1 MKTLIWLC
9 FVAAAQ
15 AQIQDVSGSKIKA
28 HVKFLSSDLLEG
40 RGVGTRGGDLAAE
53 YIASQFAVVGAKPAG
68 DGGTYFQRVPLVGV
82 TTQADSTLVATSG
95 GKSASFE
102 WQKEFVGGSHR
113 QQTNEKFDAE
123 VVFVGHGIVAPEE
136 RWNDF
141 KDVDVRGKIIV
152 LFTNEPQP
160 ENPEVFKGK
169 TLTYYGRWT
178 YKYEQAVRMGALGA
192 LIIHT
197 TPTAGY
203 GWEVVRNS
211 WSKEDPQV
219 RLEAGKPALALAGW
233 MTQDAG
239 QKLFAMAG
247 KTVDEMLRAAD
258 SRDFRPM
265 PLGIRLRGNFNAKF
279 RPIESKNVV
288 AVVPGSDARLKHEY
302 VIFTAHWDHLGVALA
317 VNGDTI
323 YNGAID
329 NATGCGI
336 LLETARAWAAMEQKP
351 RRSALFL
358 SVTAEEAGLRGS
370 EYYGQHPLVPLGK
383 TAVDINYDALYPWG
397 RTRDIVT
404 LGADRTTVWPIVR
417 EAAQR
422 YQYEIQPDP
431 RPEQGSY
438 YRSDHFMLARVGVP
452 SFSVKT
458 GALIFGK
465 SPAYSA
471 EMFAEYNTLH
481 YHQPS
486 DEYHEDWD
494 FSGIEQAAKFG
505 MLIGLNVANS
515 EVMPTWNAGDE
526 FLPARVASG
535 VPTN

>member
-1 MKTLIWLC
+1 
-9 FVAAAQ
+9 VAPAQ
-15 AQIQDVSGSKIKA
+15 LQEVNGAKIKA
-28 HVKFLSSDLLEG
+28 HVKFLASDLLEG
-40 RGVGTRGGDLAAE
+40 RGVGTRGGELATE
-53 YIASQFAVVGAKPAG
+53 YLASQFAVAGAKPAG
-68 DGGTYFQRVPLVGV
+68 ENGTYFQRVPLVGV
-82 TTQADSTLVATSG
+82 TTDPESTLSAVSG
-95 GKSASFE
+95 GKTIGFRFNT
-102 WQKEFVGGSHR
+102 EFVGASHR
-113 QQTNEKFDAE
+113 QKASERIDAE
-123 VVFVGHGIVAPEE
+123 LVFVGHGIVAPEYQ
-136 RWNDF
+136 WNDF
-141 KDVDVRGKIIV
+141 KDVDVRGKVIV

-169 TLTYYGRWT
+169 ALTYYGRWT
-178 YKYEQAVRMGALGA
+178 YKYEQALRMGALGA
-192 LIIHT
+192 LIVHT

-203 GWEVVRNS
+203 GWDVVRNS

-219 RLEAGKPALALAGW
+219 RLEPGKPALAFAGW
-233 MTQDAG
+233 VTQEAG
-239 QKLFAMAG
+239 DKLFGMAG
-247 KTVDEMLRAAD
+247 KSVEQMLKAAD
-258 SRDFRPM
+258 SRDFRPV
-265 PLGIRLRGNFNAKF
+265 PLGIRLQVNLRLKT

-288 AVVPGSDARLKHEY
+288 AVVPGSDPRLKDEY
-302 VIFTAHWDHLGVALA
+302 VIFTAHWDHLGIALA

-336 LLETARAWAAMEQKP
+336 LLETARAWASLEQKP

-383 TAVDINYDALYPWG
+383 SAVDINYDAIYPWG

-404 LGADRTTVWPIVR
+404 LGAERTTIWPIVQ

-422 YQYEIQPDP
+422 YQYEILTDP

-452 SFSVKT
+452 AFSVKA
-458 GALIFGK
+458 GSLIYGK
-465 SPAYSA
+465 SPEYSD
-471 EMFAEYNTLH
+471 EMFRTYNTLH

-486 DEYHEDWD
+486 DEFQESWD
-494 FSGIEQAAKFG
+494 FSGVEQVARFG

-515 EVMPTWNAGDE
+515 DVMPTWVAGDE
-526 FLPARVASG
+526 FLGARVESG
-535 VPTN
+535 VK

>member
-1 MKTLIWLC
+1 MKTLISLC
-9 FVAAAQ
+9 FVLAAQ
-15 AQIQDVSGSKIKA
+15 AQIQNVNGSKIKA

-40 RGVGTRGGDLAAE
+40 RGVGTRGGELAAE
-53 YIASQFAVVGAKPAG
+53 YIASQFAVAGAQPAG
-68 DGGTYFQRVPLVGV
+68 EAGTYFQKVPLVGV
-82 TTQADSTLVATSG
+82 TTQPDSTLTAIAA
-95 GKSASFE
+95 GKTASLQ
-102 WQKEFVGGSHR
+102 WQTEFVGASHR
-113 QQTNEKFDAE
+113 QKTNEKFDAE

-136 RWNDF
+136 KWNDF
-141 KDVDVRGKIIV
+141 KDVDVKGKIIL

-160 ENPEVFKGK
+160 ENPAVFKGK

-178 YKYEQAVRMGALGA
+178 YKYEQALRMGALGA
-192 LIIHT
+192 LIVHT

-203 GWEVVRNS
+203 NWEVVRNS

-219 RLEAGKPALALAGW
+219 RLDSGKQALAFAGW
-233 MTQDAG
+233 VTEEAG
-239 QKLFAMAG
+239 QKLFTLAG
-247 KTVDEMLRAAD
+247 KSVDEMLKAAD
-258 SRDFRPM
+258 SRDFRPI
-265 PLGIRLRGNFNAKF
+265 PLGIRLQGNFNAKV

-288 AVVPGSDARLKHEY
+288 AVIPGSDPRLKNEY
-302 VIFTAHWDHLGVALA
+302 VIFTAHWDHLGIAVA

-336 LLETARAWAAMEQKP
+336 ILETARAWASLEQKP
-351 RRSALFL
+351 KRSALFL

-370 EYYGQHPLVPLGK
+370 EYYGQHPMVPLAK

-397 RTRDIVT
+397 RTKDVVT
-404 LGADRTTVWPIVR
+404 LGAERTTVWPFVQ

-422 YQYEIQPDP
+422 FQYEIQPDP

-458 GALIFGK
+458 GSLIYGK
-465 SPAYSA
+465 SPEYSA
-471 EMFAEYNTLH
+471 EMFGQYNTLH
-481 YHQPS
+481 YHHPS

-494 FSGIEQAAKFG
+494 FSGIEQVAKFG

-535 VPTN
+535 VK

>member
-53 YIASQFAVVGAKPAG
+53 YIASQFAVAGAKPAG

-95 GKSASFE
+95 GKRASFE

-247 KTVDEMLRAAD
+247 KTVDEMLHAAD

-265 PLGIRLRGNFNAKF
+265 PLGIRLRGNFNAKV

-397 RTRDIVT
+397 RTKDIVT
-404 LGADRTTVWPIVR
+404 LGADRTTVWPIVQ

-458 GALIFGK
+458 GALILGK

-535 VPTN
+535 VSAN